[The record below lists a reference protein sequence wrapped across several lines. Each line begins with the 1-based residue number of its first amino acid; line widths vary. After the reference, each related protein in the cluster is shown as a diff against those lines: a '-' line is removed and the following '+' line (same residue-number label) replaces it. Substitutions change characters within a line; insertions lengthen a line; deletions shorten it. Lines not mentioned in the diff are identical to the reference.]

1 MGVFIVDDRNL
12 PLAIMI
18 GIPLVTVCYL
28 FTNLSYLTVMTRAE
42 LLQSTAVAAVSGS
55 NPFTTFAYF
64 LKKRIFSLHSDNDS
78 EMFEICDKYISQR
91 PL

>member
-1 MGVFIVDDRNL
+1 MGVFVVDDRNL

-55 NPFTTFAYF
+55 NPFTTHNIRLLPKGKNFQPSF
-64 LKKRIFSLHSDNDS
+64 W
-78 EMFEICDKYISQR
+78 
-91 PL
+91 

>member
-1 MGVFIVDDRNL
+1 MSVFVADYRNL

-42 LLQSTAVAAVSGS
+42 LLQSTAVAAVGGS
-55 NPFTTFAYF
+55 NSFT
-64 LKKRIFSLHSDNDS
+64 S
-78 EMFEICDKYISQR
+78 
-91 PL
+91 